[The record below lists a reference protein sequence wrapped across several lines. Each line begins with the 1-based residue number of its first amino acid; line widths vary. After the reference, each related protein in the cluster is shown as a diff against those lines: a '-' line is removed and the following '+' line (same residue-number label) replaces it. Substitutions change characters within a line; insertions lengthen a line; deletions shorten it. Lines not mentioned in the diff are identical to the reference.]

1 MPTYEGWDERTRPLA
16 YLITFRTYGT
26 WLHGDERHSVDTH
39 RQLNVRGLPD
49 RPQNKKLE
57 AIMRSKLVHEPTTLN
72 IQQRETVKKAIE
84 EVCVHRQYSLH
95 AVNVRSNHVH
105 SAVSSL
111 DPPEKVAELF
121 KKYATRALRN
131 ERLAG
136 SNTKIWSRGCS
147 TRYLWKDRH
156 LGLAIEYVLYG
167 RGMGYFRLNSG
178 AGVSLCWVA
187 HAP

>member
-1 MPTYEGWDERTRPLA
+1 MPTYEDWDERTRPLA

-57 AIMRSKLVHEPTTLN
+57 AIMRSKLVHEPTILN

-95 AVNVRSNHVH
+95 AINARSNHAHTV
-105 SAVSSL
+105 VSSV
-111 DPPEKVAELF
+111 DRPERVAELF

-131 ERLAG
+131 KGLAG
-136 SNTKIWSRGCS
+136 PNIRIWSRGCS
-147 TRYLWKDRH
+147 TRYLWKDNH
-156 LGLAIEYVLYG
+156 LSLAIEYVLYG
-167 RGMGYFRLNSG
+167 G
-178 AGVSLCWVA
+178 
-187 HAP
+187 